1 MWRSGWRVSGPC
13 HRGKLPP
20 RTFPPRRPRISSG
33 VIDRVRAAANSIAS
47 GMPSRRWQI
56 EATRSGSRVVVRDA
70 AFAQQLH
77 ASLVRARD
85 AGGRPLDPHEYAAR
99 PWRER
104 VLDRVAFGLMRAA
117 LWVTGNR
124 Y

>member
-1 MWRSGWRVSGPC
+1 MTHSAARMVAKAMRSS
-13 HRGKLPP
+13 
-20 RTFPPRRPRISSG
+20 T
-33 VIDRVRAAANSIAS
+33 RA
-47 GMPSRRWQI
+47 R
-56 EATRSGSRVVVRDA
+56 
-70 AFAQQLH
+70 
-77 ASLVRARD
+77 LVRARD
-85 AGGRPLDPHEYAAR
+85 EGGRALDPHEYAAR